1 MSKHVMKSKITV
13 VLSLLIV
20 FLVFASSCDPA
31 ADPLTPPSSPLL
43 DLDGDN
49 NGRNEQSRTV
59 STSSKNTSSTQ
70 TSPSSAPSTSTTTES
85 TTLPSNKE
93 TVNPETDNNTSG
105 TSPQVTRPTV
115 IDDRRDPPEK
125 LPWTEIFE
133 RVNPS
138 VALVRLTI
146 PASTIYGE
154 REETFSALI
163 IDEEGLL
170 ISSYSMF
177 ERAVDHRGII
187 VNGAT
192 IDIFV
197 NGYTMPFVASLYGFD
212 QMSDIALLKVKPGT
226 RKLTAQQLF
235 QNSEIKVGLPVGV
248 LTSPEDFVQ
257 DGSLI
262 PSHVMSVHVP
272 SVREDALPYDLF
284 VSDVPTLNKVPGAPL
299 IDQYGRILGV
309 CSASKQ
315 HSYLDYR
322 TYIIP
327 SSVIT
332 QVIDSIIEKVE
343 NLPVSQGSLG
353 IAVMADDAA
362 RLLAGRYG
370 YPTGL
375 HVTCVQLGSPAYT
388 AGLRAG
394 DIILTINDIE
404 VKVAEDLIEFMDGKS
419 VGSYCVMQVY
429 RPSEAEEQ
437 TFSCYLQQVRY

>member
-1 MSKHVMKSKITV
+1 MSKHVMKSKITI
-13 VLSLLIV
+13 VLSLLIA
-20 FLVFASSCDPA
+20 FLVFASSCDTST
-31 ADPLTPPSSPLL
+31 DPLTPPSSPLL

-49 NGRNEQSRTV
+49 NSRNEQSGTA
-59 STSSKNTSSTQ
+59 STSSRSTSSTQ
-70 TSPSSAPSTSTTTES
+70 TSPSSTPGTSATTES
-85 TTLPSNKE
+85 TTLPSNKQ
-93 TVNPETDNNTSG
+93 TVNPETDSNTSG
-105 TSPQVTRPTV
+105 TSPQVTRPIV
-115 IDDRRDPPEK
+115 IDDRKDPPEI

-154 REETFSALI
+154 REESFSALI
-163 IDEEGLL
+163 IDEDGLL

-187 VNGAT
+187 VDGAT

-197 NGYTMPFVASLYGFD
+197 EGYKRPFEASLYGFD
-212 QMSDIALLKVKPGT
+212 QMSDIALLKIKPGIQ
-226 RKLTAQQLF
+226 KLIAQPL
-235 QNSEIKVGLPVGV
+235 SRTGEIKVGLPVGV

-257 DGSLI
+257 QGSLI
-262 PSHVMSVHVP
+262 PGHVMSIHVP

-299 IDQYGRILGV
+299 IDEYGRILGV

-315 HSYLDYR
+315 YTYLDYR

-327 SSVIT
+327 SSVI
-332 QVIDSIIEKVE
+332 VKVVDNIMEKVE
-343 NLPVSQGSLG
+343 NLPVAQANLG
-353 IAVMADDAA
+353 IAVMADEAA
-362 RLLAGRYG
+362 ELLAGRYD
-370 YPTGL
+370 YPKGL

-388 AGLRAG
+388 AGLRTG
-394 DIILTINDIE
+394 DIILTINDVE
-404 VKVAEDLIEFMDGKS
+404 VELAEDLIEFMEGKS